1 MKLRELLYNIIDV
14 TFDIEIKGV
23 TCNPKRVKEGYL
35 FVCISKEHEKCISDI
50 KTSAIIANFMVHD
63 SRIYILHPNPQE
75 IYSKIVSRFY
85 QFKQPKYAA
94 AVTGTNGKTSVIEF
108 CCQIWQNAGYNA
120 ASIGTLG
127 MYTNNER
134 KANHNSLTTPDA
146 DDFYATLCDINS
158 KGIEYL
164 ALEASSHGIDQYR
177 IHGLE
182 LTAAAFTN
190 LSQDHLDYHQ
200 NISKYFKAKKRLF
213 HEVLSKEKTVILN
226 ANTDKYYAL
235 LKIAKKRGNKVITY
249 GEKSSNITLIKQV
262 PALNGQYLTIR
273 ISNEVY
279 NVFFPVFGQFQ
290 ACNLMCAIGIAISS
304 GLDYKKMCI
313 DKLISPPGRME
324 KVKPFVF
331 VDYAHTPS
339 ALKQAILS
347 LKWHFN
353 KKIVLVFGCGGNRD
367 QAKRAEMGKIAQ
379 MYAEKVIITNDNPRD
394 ENPTEIRRDILLHCP
409 DAVEV
414 EDRKEAIEK
423 GIDISYNKGM
433 ILLIAGKGHER
444 FQIINGQALEFS
456 DVEVVRNYAS

>member
-1 MKLRELLYNIIDV
+1 
-14 TFDIEIKGV
+14 
-23 TCNPKRVKEGYL
+23 
-35 FVCISKEHEKCISDI
+35 
-50 KTSAIIANFMVHD
+50 
-63 SRIYILHPNPQE
+63 
-75 IYSKIVSRFY
+75 
-85 QFKQPKYAA
+85 
-94 AVTGTNGKTSVIEF
+94 
-108 CCQIWQNAGYNA
+108 
-120 ASIGTLG
+120 
-127 MYTNNER
+127 
-134 KANHNSLTTPDA
+134 
-146 DDFYATLCDINS
+146 
-158 KGIEYL
+158 
-164 ALEASSHGIDQYR
+164 
-177 IHGLE
+177 
-182 LTAAAFTN
+182 
-190 LSQDHLDYHQ
+190 
-200 NISKYFKAKKRLF
+200 
-213 HEVLSKEKTVILN
+213 
-226 ANTDKYYAL
+226 
-235 LKIAKKRGNKVITY
+235 
-249 GEKSSNITLIKQV
+249 
-262 PALNGQYLTIR
+262 
-273 ISNEVY
+273 
-279 NVFFPVFGQFQ
+279 
-290 ACNLMCAIGIAISS
+290 MCAIGIAISS

-379 MYAEKVIITNDNPRD
+379 TYAEKVIITNDNPRD